1 MKKVALVFVT
11 AVLLPSLA
19 LGWLALRSLR
29 DQQFLVERQQAASW
43 QGLAGALAQ
52 KVNGILLDQGREF
65 SRQVDDLLADKNIQD
80 LTGAFDTRLRQK
92 WSMAEVGF
100 VVSLDGE
107 GRVLSPSLFSDAAA
121 RTFRLE
127 NDRFLCNK
135 EAVDIYW
142 NPKAAS
148 LEELDTSLREVGKV
162 KNPYPDKS
170 AKVG

>member
-43 QGLAGALAQ
+43 QGLAGAL
-52 KVNGILLDQGREF
+52 G
-65 SRQVDDLLADKNIQD
+65 
-80 LTGAFDTRLRQK
+80 QK

-135 EAVDIYW
+135 EAV
-142 NPKAAS
+142 
-148 LEELDTSLREVGKV
+148 
-162 KNPYPDKS
+162 
-170 AKVG
+170 